1 MMKGTYLK
9 VDEAIAATAAGV
21 NGIRIRLGIPD
32 HEEVP
37 YDFKSFLRPPV
48 FVPGGSYQLI
58 DIAEYTRGIQREVT
72 KTLYDIYC
80 SMDCGARLRYF
91 SENRIDAIIQKV
103 PGDEIME
110 KYQEW
115 LNDLAAE
122 KAAEEAKKE
131 AEKQKKIRDAVE
143 LLQENGY
150 LVARPDAQ

>member
-9 VDEAIAATAAGV
+9 VDEAIATTAAGV

-32 HEEVP
+32 YEDVPEELKN
-37 YDFKSFLRPPV
+37 YLRPPV
-48 FVPGGSYQLI
+48 FVPGGSCQLI

-72 KTLYDIYC
+72 KALYDIYC

-115 LNDLAAE
+115 LDDLAAE

-150 LVARPDAQ
+150 LVARPDVQ